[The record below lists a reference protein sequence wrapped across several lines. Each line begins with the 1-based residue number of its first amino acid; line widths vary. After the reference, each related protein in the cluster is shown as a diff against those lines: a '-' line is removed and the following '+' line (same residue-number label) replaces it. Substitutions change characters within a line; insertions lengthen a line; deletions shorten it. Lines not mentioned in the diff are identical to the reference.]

1 MAPVIAIVLCFAS
14 GYLLVALFLPRF
26 AAWNIPLRLS
36 FAVGVGLGVFSA
48 EHMVRLAVGISHPW
62 VIDLLVFALLL
73 STYVLIRPGNTAR
86 VLLAT
91 RSEETCST
99 RNQKILTVAFALA
112 LCAAPYAAITRSL
125 VHLHGDG
132 WDAFSI
138 WNLHARFLFRGGA
151 AWRDGFSPLIP
162 WSHPDYPL
170 LLPATIAHF
179 WSYLGRESQ
188 AVPAVIGL
196 VLTFSTVG
204 LLFSSLAILRGR
216 TSAMLG
222 GLVLLATP
230 FFLEQGT
237 SQYADVPLSFFVLA
251 AISTLCLYHH
261 IPEDATNSRAQRLLV
276 LSGLAAG
283 FAAWTK
289 NEGMLFL
296 FALTAAQL
304 LVHVRKRNLRNSD
317 PTGSAEKSSAR
328 PLGLFFA
335 GLAPLLIL
343 IFWFKHSVAPHGD
356 LFPDTASAIHKLLEP
371 HRYWIV
377 FRWYFKSFFRFGEWW
392 LVPGTLALGIYYFL
406 MVGAKKDGRSRGFDI
421 GLVTLSLTFA
431 GYFVIY
437 LITPYDIFWHLRNSL
452 NRLFL
457 QLWPSA
463 VFLFFLAAPD
473 SVQEIALSRNF
484 HR

>member
-1 MAPVIAIVLCFAS
+1 MAPVVAIVLCFVS
-14 GYLLVALFLPRF
+14 GYLIVAVFLPRF
-26 AAWNIPLRLS
+26 AASNLLLRLS
-36 FAVGVGLGVFSA
+36 LAAGVGLGAFSA
-48 EHMVRLAVGISHPW
+48 EYMVRLAVGISNPRI
-62 VIDLLVFALLL
+62 IDLLMFALLL
-73 STYVLIRPGNTAR
+73 SAYLLIRLGKTAT
-86 VLLAT
+86 VIPAT
-91 RSEETCST
+91 SSEEQRST
-99 RNQKILTVAFALA
+99 RNQKILAVAFALA
-112 LCAAPYAAITRSL
+112 LCAALYAAVTRCL
-125 VHLHGDG
+125 THPHGDG

-138 WNLHARFLFRGGA
+138 WNLHARLLFRSGA

-170 LLPATIAHF
+170 LLPAAIAHF

-230 FFLEQGT
+230 FFIEQGT
-237 SQYADVPLSFFVLA
+237 SQYADVPLSFFFLA
-251 AISTLCLYHH
+251 AISSLCLYHH
-261 IPEDATNSRAQRLLV
+261 IPGDAANSRAQRLFV

-289 NEGMLFL
+289 NEGLLFL
-296 FALTAAQL
+296 FALTAVQL
-304 LVHVRKRNLRNSD
+304 LVYIRERNRGNSD

-356 LFPDTASAIHKLLEP
+356 LFPDAASAIHKLMEP
-371 HRYWIV
+371 QRSWIA

-392 LVPGTLALGIYYFL
+392 VVPGTIALAIYYFL
-406 MVGAKKDGRSRGFDI
+406 AARTKNDGRPQGFDI
-421 GLVTLSLTFA
+421 GLITLALTFA

-463 VFLFFLAAPD
+463 VFLFFLVAPG
-473 SVQEIALSRNF
+473 SVQEVAPSRNF
-484 HR
+484 LR

>member
-1 MAPVIAIVLCFAS
+1 MALVVAIVFCFAS
-14 GYLLVALFLPRF
+14 GYLIVDFALPRF
-26 AAWNIPLRLS
+26 DASNLLLRLS
-36 FAVGVGLGVFSA
+36 LAAGVGLGVFSA
-48 EHMVRLAVGISHPW
+48 EHMVRLAVGISHTW

-73 STYVLIRPGNTAR
+73 SPYLLNRPGKTAT
-86 VLLAT
+86 VVLAT
-91 RSEETCST
+91 QNEEPRLT
-99 RNQKILTVAFALA
+99 RNERLVAAAFALA
-112 LCAAPYAAITRSL
+112 LCAAVYAAITHSL
-125 VHLHGDG
+125 VHPDGDG

-138 WNLHARFLFRGGA
+138 WNLHARFLFRSGA
-151 AWRDGFSPLIP
+151 AWRDGFSPLIS

-170 LLPATIAHF
+170 LLPAAIAHF

-188 AVPAVIGL
+188 VVPAVIGL

-204 LLFSSLAILRGR
+204 LLFASLAILRGR

-230 FFLEQGT
+230 FFIEQGT
-237 SQYADVPLSFFVLA
+237 SQYADVPLSFFFLA
-251 AISTLCLYHH
+251 AISSLCLYYP
-261 IPEDATNSRAQRLLV
+261 IPEDAANSRAQPLLV
-276 LSGLAAG
+276 LSGLATG

-289 NEGMLFL
+289 NEGLLFL

-304 LVHVRKRNLRNSD
+304 LVYIRDRNLGSSD
-317 PTGSAEKSSAR
+317 PTGSAEKSCAR
-328 PLGLFFA
+328 PLGLFFS

-343 IFWFKHSVAPHGD
+343 ILWFKYTVAPRGD
-356 LFPDTASAIHKLLEP
+356 LFPDAASAIHKLMEP
-371 HRYWIV
+371 QRYWIV

-392 LVPGTLALGIYYFL
+392 LVPGTVALAIYYFL
-406 MVGAKKDGRSRGFDI
+406 AVCTKKVDNHRGLDI
-421 GLVTLSLTFA
+421 GLITLALAFA
-431 GYFVIY
+431 GYFAIY

-463 VFLFFLAAPD
+463 VFLFFLVAPD
-473 SVQEIALSRNF
+473 NVQEIALSRNS

>member
-14 GYLLVALFLPRF
+14 GYLLIALFLPRF
-26 AAWNIPLRLS
+26 AASDLLLRLS
-36 FAVGVGLGVFSA
+36 LAAGVGLGVFSA
-48 EHMVRLAVGISHPW
+48 EHMARLAVGISHPW
-62 VIDLLVFALLL
+62 VIDLLVFAFLL
-73 STYVLIRPGNTAR
+73 SAYLLIRPGNTA
-86 VLLAT
+86 AA
-91 RSEETCST
+91 
-99 RNQKILTVAFALA
+99 ILTTHPEEPLSTHNDRIVAAAFAMA
-112 LCAAPYAAITRSL
+112 LCAAIYAAITRSL
-125 VHLHGDG
+125 VHPHGDG

-151 AWRDGFSPLIP
+151 AWRDGFSSRIP

-222 GLVLLATP
+222 GVVLLATP
-230 FFLEQGT
+230 FFIEQGT

-251 AISTLCLYHH
+251 AISTLCLYHQ

-289 NEGMLFL
+289 NEGLLFL
-296 FALTAAQL
+296 FALIAAQL
-304 LVHVRKRNLRNSD
+304 LAYIRERNRGNSD
-317 PTGSAEKSSAR
+317 RIGAPEKSSAR
-328 PLGLFFA
+328 PLGVFFF

-343 IFWFKHSVAPHGD
+343 IFWFKYSVAPHGD
-356 LFPDTASAIHKLLEP
+356 LFPDAASAIHKLMEP
-371 HRYWIV
+371 QRYWIV

-392 LVPGTLALGIYYFL
+392 LVPGTIALGIYYFL
-406 MVGAKKDGRSRGFDI
+406 IVRTKIDGRPRGFDI
-421 GLVTLSLTFA
+421 GLVTLSLTLA

-437 LITPYDIFWHLRNSL
+437 LITPYDIVWHLRNSL

>member
-14 GYLLVALFLPRF
+14 GYLIVTLSLPRF
-26 AAWNIPLRLS
+26 AARNLSLRLS
-36 FAVGVGLGVFSA
+36 LAAGVGLGVFSA
-48 EHMVRLAVGISHPW
+48 EYMVRLAIGISHPW
-62 VIDLLVFALLL
+62 VIDLPVFAALL
-73 STYVLIRPGNTAR
+73 SAYLLSRPGDS
-86 VLLAT
+86 AT
-91 RSEETCST
+91 LIPATGSEDPRST
-99 RNQKILTVAFALA
+99 RNQKILTAAFALA
-112 LCAAPYAAITRSL
+112 LGAALCAAITRSL
-125 VHLHGDG
+125 VHPHGDG

-151 AWRDGFSPLIP
+151 AWRDGFSLLIP

-170 LLPATIAHF
+170 LLPASIAHF

-230 FFLEQGT
+230 FFIEQGT

-251 AISTLCLYHH
+251 AISSLCLHH
-261 IPEDATNSRAQRLLV
+261 HLPEDAANPRAQRLLV
-276 LSGLAAG
+276 LGGLAAG

-289 NEGMLFL
+289 NEGLLFL

-304 LVHVRKRNLRNSD
+304 LVYIREHNRGNSD
-317 PTGSAEKSSAR
+317 PTGSAEKASAR

-356 LFPDTASAIHKLLEP
+356 LFPDTASAIHKLMEP
-371 HRYWIV
+371 QRYWIV

-392 LVPGTLALGIYYFL
+392 LVPGTVALAIYYFL
-406 MVGAKKDGRSRGFDI
+406 VVRTKRDGRSRGLDI
-421 GLVTLSLTFA
+421 GLITLSLTFA

-463 VFLFFLAAPD
+463 VFLFLLVAPG
-473 SVQEIALSRNF
+473 SVQEIALSRNSD
-484 HR
+484 R